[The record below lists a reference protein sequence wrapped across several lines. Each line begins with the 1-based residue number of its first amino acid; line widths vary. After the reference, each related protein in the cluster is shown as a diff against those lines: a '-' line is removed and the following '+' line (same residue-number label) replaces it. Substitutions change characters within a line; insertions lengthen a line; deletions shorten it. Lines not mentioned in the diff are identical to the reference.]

1 MKRVHFLSA
10 RQKLNF
16 YDAKGLLMSKLS
28 IKKQILFLISISLLF
43 LTLVT
48 SYISS
53 TKSKDALLADSYAK
67 LTAARDIKKHQLENF
82 FHRCVQDI
90 EILTNSNNLQN
101 LAWDL
106 LSVYDDLEVEADAP
120 FPVNDASAKEERL
133 PHESYFQKY
142 YKSYGYSDIYIVL
155 AKHGH
160 VAYSG
165 AKKEDYGA
173 NLTKGS
179 LKDSPLAEIFKQTLK
194 NKKTTFLDMQRYS
207 VDNNKPAMFVATPII
222 VRAKIEAVLIFK
234 IDSMQINKI
243 TAFREGYGDSQEDYL
258 VGSDFLMRSDSYLN
272 PTQYSLEAS
281 FANPSEGKMNT
292 KASRNALD
300 GETNTEII
308 IDYNG
313 NSVLSS
319 YTNIQIGE
327 DFKWVIISK
336 IDEEEVLCTPKSIRN
351 TILVSSFVVLAVVFF
366 IALLLVNSTIV
377 KPLQNFKNSL
387 VKISK
392 THDLT
397 LKADENIPIELSEM
411 AINFNSLL
419 STLKDLIQTSKT
431 SSSENAS
438 ISHELSTTAIKVGEN
453 VEKSVLRV
461 DDATKKA
468 NEIQD
473 EINRAIL
480 DAKQS
485 KHEILKADENLTLA
499 RDETEH
505 LALKVQQSAQLEN
518 ELAQKMQ
525 TLSHEANEV
534 KVILEIISDIAD
546 QTNLLA
552 LNAAIEAARAGEHGR
567 GFAVVADEVRKL
579 AERTQKSLTEINT
592 TINIIVQSI
601 VDVSAQMNINS
612 CEIQSLAQSASDVEI
627 KINQSSEI
635 VKKAVVLNDKTTN
648 DFEKTRN
655 DVQTIVSQVSQI
667 NKISSQNARSVEEIA
682 AAAEHLN
689 SMTDTLHFKLE
700 VFRT

>member
-1 MKRVHFLSA
+1 
-10 RQKLNF
+10 
-16 YDAKGLLMSKLS
+16 MSKLS

-53 TKSKDALLADSYAK
+53 TKSKNALLADSYAK

-194 NKKTTFLDMQRYS
+194 NKRTTFLDMQRYS
-207 VDNNKPAMFVATPII
+207 VENNKPAMFVATPII

-243 TAFREGYGDSQEDYL
+243 TTLREGYGDSQEDYL

-272 PTQYSLEAS
+272 PTQYSLEVS

-292 KASRNALD
+292 KASRSALN

-308 IDYNG
+308 TDYNG

-327 DFKWVIISK
+327 DFKWIIISE
-336 IDEEEVLCTPKSIRN
+336 IDEAEVLSTPNSIRN
-351 TILVSSFVVLAVVFF
+351 SIFASSAIVLAVVFF

-397 LKADENIPIELSEM
+397 LKADEDIPIELSEM

-461 DDATKKA
+461 EDATKKA

-579 AERTQKSLTEINT
+579 AERTQKSLTEINA

-601 VDVSAQMNINS
+601 VDVSGQMNINS

-655 DVQTIVSQVSQI
+655 DVQTIVSQISQI

-682 AAAEHLN
+682 AAAEYLN